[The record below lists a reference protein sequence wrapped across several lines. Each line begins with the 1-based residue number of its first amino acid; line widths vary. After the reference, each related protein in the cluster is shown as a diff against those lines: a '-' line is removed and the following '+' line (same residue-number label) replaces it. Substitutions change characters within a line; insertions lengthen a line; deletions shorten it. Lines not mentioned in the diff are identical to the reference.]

1 MLVSFDLFT
10 YFISHLYRM
19 LRAHQCPYVIPMP
32 AMTIDEKGHSPGQEV
47 HFSRYGNAM
56 QKFGMTS
63 LHSCHYVVDDEALI
77 DEI

>member
-1 MLVSFDLFT
+1 
-10 YFISHLYRM
+10 M
-19 LRAHQCPYVIPMP
+19 LRAHQRPYIIPMP
-32 AMTIDEKGHSPGQEV
+32 AMAIDEKGHSPGQEV

-77 DEI
+77 DEVQGEGTWTTCGFRD